1 MTSLPESDSQD
12 SNRSECC
19 NSKSTPKEGSGRASR
34 PKTRRSFLIGG
45 AVLILLALVLWRPVQ
60 QRCLA
65 YFLLRSE
72 APTEEVLS
80 GAVEQAADPRFLL
93 MEFWRTERIPHRQ
106 FVINYLGRIATTKP
120 ELFRAME
127 PVLLEAV
134 LDPDIS
140 TREAAF
146 ATLGR
151 VKHPQSR
158 TLALQQLSDADP
170 AARLIGLQRL
180 RSVASSNDVAIAM
193 RLLEDPEPR
202 VVVAAAQVLH
212 NAIGQNFGIKST
224 DALPQFTG
232 IDTNPPPAPD
242 LPAIRQG
249 VQRAREWWAGHQ
261 DEFPR
266 ILVKPPLTGRAIRL
280 ATADFS
286 LEDAETKPVRL
297 SQFRGK
303 TVLLAFWS
311 SGAPASLDGVPAL
324 KKLQQR
330 NAGRMA
336 VVGVCIPAAPSCAD
350 EHEGGHGGHEH
361 AHHHPEDSAG
371 GMPGMTGTE
380 HMRCL
385 VRDAVNRLNI
395 NFEMVADPKGVLVQR
410 FSIEDLPAYVLI
422 DSDGMV
428 RRRFVGFRS
437 ESDLLA
443 ITSELLPEPTQT
455 TLTRN
460 LEMSR

>member
-1 MTSLPESDSQD
+1 M
-12 SNRSECC
+12 
-19 NSKSTPKEGSGRASR
+19 
-34 PKTRRSFLIGG
+34 IGG
-45 AVLILLALVLWRPVQ
+45 AVVILLAIVFWRPVQ

-65 YFLLRSE
+65 WFLLRSQ
-72 APTEEVLS
+72 APSEEVLS
-80 GAVEQAADPRFLL
+80 GAVEQAGDPRSLL
-93 MEFWRTERIPHRQ
+93 MEFWSTERIPHRQ

-146 ATLGR
+146 TTLAR
-151 VKHPQSR
+151 TKHPQLR
-158 TLALQQLSDADP
+158 TMALQQLSDADP
-170 AARLIGLQRL
+170 AARLIGVQGL
-180 RSVASSNDVAIAM
+180 RTIASSNDVAIAM

-202 VVVAAAQVLH
+202 VVVAAAQVLR
-212 NAIGQNFGIKST
+212 NAIGQNFGIKSS

-232 IDTNPPPAPD
+232 IDTNPPSPPD

-249 VQRAREWWAGHQ
+249 VQRAREWWASHQ
-261 DEFPR
+261 AEFPTT
-266 ILVKPPLTGRAIRL
+266 LAKPALTGRAARL
-280 ATADFS
+280 ATSDFS
-286 LEDAETKPVRL
+286 LDDAETKPVRL

-303 TVLLAFWS
+303 TVLLSFWS

-324 KKLQQR
+324 KNLQQR
-330 NAGRMA
+330 YAGRMA
-336 VVGVCIPAAPSCAD
+336 IVGVCIPAAPSCAD

-361 AHHHPEDSAG
+361 AQHHHDESAG
-371 GMPGMTGTE
+371 AMAGMTGTE

-395 NFEMVADPKGVLVQR
+395 NFEMVADPKGVLGQR

-428 RRRFVGFRS
+428 RRRFVGFRT

-443 ITSELLPEPTQT
+443 ITSELLPEPAQT

-460 LEMSR
+460 SETSR